1 MNLED
6 ETDGF
11 ETLTLISLEQ
21 LNLTGLGIT
30 PNLILNLITTGTQ
43 R

>member
-6 ETDGF
+6 ETGRF
-11 ETLTLISLEQ
+11 ETLILISLEQ

-30 PNLILNLITTGTQ
+30 PNLILNLIAKG
-43 R
+43 